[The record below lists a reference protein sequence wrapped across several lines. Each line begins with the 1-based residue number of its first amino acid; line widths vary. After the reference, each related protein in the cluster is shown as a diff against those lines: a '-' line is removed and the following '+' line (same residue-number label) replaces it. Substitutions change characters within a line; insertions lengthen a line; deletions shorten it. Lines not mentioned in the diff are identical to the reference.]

1 MMNLKPEFIRPDS
14 NFLFV
19 SRRTLPI
26 GYIGGIEKS
35 KPGFQCASNV
45 PERSTP
51 RTMIYT
57 SLTDRCQAF
66 SSVAVKGCEEGKGKC
81 SAEESL
87 GNTIACMHNVDVEP
101 FFQLYAEDTQWMKI
115 KERSWKVD
123 VRSRGGVRNVD
134 VLGIS
139 WLFSPDL
146 LLFSRLLSS
155 HSPVKTTLLT
165 PFSPRIQF

>member
-1 MMNLKPEFIRPDS
+1 MCQFNLIPFNQRPVTQMMNLKPEFIRPDS

-101 FFQLYAEDTQWMKI
+101 FFNCMQRT
-115 KERSWKVD
+115 
-123 VRSRGGVRNVD
+123 RN
-134 VLGIS
+134 G
-139 WLFSPDL
+139 
-146 LLFSRLLSS
+146 
-155 HSPVKTTLLT
+155 
-165 PFSPRIQF
+165 